1 MGNLM
6 GFYIMPHPPVLIPEI
21 GKGDAEKLSDT
32 ASACLKIADEIK
44 AIKPDTIIVI
54 TPHGPVF
61 RDAVAIYNDTYAYGD
76 FENFGAPDV
85 AFNFNINMDITEELI
100 KKAEADNILIA
111 KINEDTSRQYNI
123 EHKIDHGAL
132 VPLYFIQ
139 KKYTD
144 FKLVHIT
151 YGMLPKMNLFKFGT
165 LIKKAVDESS
175 CNAVIIASGDLS
187 HKLTVN
193 GTYGFNPDGP
203 VFDKKIIELLEAGDT
218 LNIFSLDKKLVNE
231 AAECGLRSFYILL
244 GAMDGL
250 DFKGEKL
257 SYEGPY
263 GVGYGVMK
271 FDIKSSTKDSIF
283 DILTNQIKSR
293 LNAERKNEDLYVRL
307 ARESLVGYVKSGNY
321 IKMPGYVTEDMISS
335 SHGVFVSL
343 KKDGDLRGCI
353 GTIYPVYKNTA
364 EEIIRNAV
372 EAGENDPRFYPVE
385 EDELDDIE
393 YSVDVLM
400 MPSACTFD
408 ELDPKKYGV
417 IVRSGRKSGLLL
429 PDLEGIDKKEDQ
441 VAIAL
446 KKAGISKNEE
456 YTIEKFEVIRHR

>member
-1 MGNLM
+1 MGNLI

-21 GKGDAEKLSDT
+21 GKGDSERLSGT
-32 ASACLKIADEIK
+32 AGGCLKIAEEIK
-44 AIKPDTIIVI
+44 NLKPDTIIVV

-61 RDAVAIYNDTYAYGD
+61 RDATAIYDDYHAYGS

-85 AFNFNINMDITEELI
+85 EFNFDINMDITKRII
-100 KKAEADNILIA
+100 KKADNEGIPVA
-111 KINEDTSRQYNI
+111 RINADTSRQYNI
-123 EHKIDHGAL
+123 DCRIDHGAL
-132 VPLYFIQ
+132 VPLYFVL
-139 KKYTD
+139 KKYSM

-165 LIKKAVDESS
+165 LIKEAVEESN
-175 CNAVIIASGDLS
+175 CNAAIIASGDLS
-187 HKLTVN
+187 HKLSVD
-193 GTYGFNPDGP
+193 GPYGFSPEGP
-203 VFDKKIIELLEAGDT
+203 LFDKKIIELLEDGDA
-218 LNIFSLDKKLVNE
+218 LNIFSLDKKIVDG
-231 AAECGLRSFYILL
+231 AAQCGLRSFYIML

-250 DFKGEKL
+250 KYKGEKL

-271 FDIKSSTKDSIF
+271 FHFKPSNEGSIY
-283 DILTNQIKSR
+283 DKLENHIVGKLKN
-293 LNAERKNEDLYVRL
+293 ERESEDLYVRL
-307 ARESLVGYVKSGNY
+307 ARESLESYVKMGRH
-321 IKMPGYVTEDMISS
+321 IKMPDYVTPDMLKS

-353 GTIYPVYKNTA
+353 GTIYPAYKNTA

-385 EDELDDIE
+385 DYELDDIE

-400 MPSACTFD
+400 TPSSCTFD
-408 ELDPKKYGV
+408 DLDPKKYGV
-417 IVRSGRKSGLLL
+417 IVRCGMKSGLLL
-429 PDLEGIDKKEDQ
+429 PNLEGVDKKEEQ

-446 KKAGISKNEE
+446 KKAGISKNEN